1 MNGQQK
7 SKMNVVA
14 KIGVALSLMTS
25 LSFAGAVTVDYTANQ
40 GTKSNEAIMQKQCEA
55 RASAAESIMRMYQQG
70 ISIKRLIQVTDEN
83 AEELPE
89 SVRDVVVAIYKDT
102 VYQAAKVP
110 KFSSPSNQE
119 NAVVEFSNKIM
130 MQCIS
135 TLRGV

>member
-7 SKMNVVA
+7 HNMNVVA
-14 KIGVALSLMTS
+14 KIGVALTLMTS
-25 LSFAGAVTVDYTANQ
+25 LSFAGAVTVDDTVNQ
-40 GTKSNEAIMQKQCEA
+40 GTKSKEAIMQKQCEA
-55 RASAAESIMRMYQQG
+55 RASAAESIMRMYQEG

-83 AEELPE
+83 ASELPE
-89 SVRDVVVAIYKDT
+89 SVREVVVAIYKDT

-110 KFSSPSNQE
+110 KFSSPANQE

-135 TLRGV
+135 AIQGV